1 MAKDFH
7 EKDYDDEVYEDDY
20 YEEHYEEE
28 ELADESELAE
38 DEAEDRIVDEEAE
51 EEAHAEG
58 DEELEEVGFDDDD
71 TKKVNVSYACEECD
85 YRWDDIIIKKK
96 NVLEDEEPDII
107 CPMCGS
113 MNVTLI

>member
-28 ELADESELAE
+28 ELADESELIE
-38 DEAEDRIVDEEAE
+38 EEGEGRVVDEEAE
-51 EEAHAEG
+51 SEAEA

-71 TKKVNVSYACEECD
+71 TKKVTVSYACEECD

-96 NVLEDEEPDII
+96 GVIEDDEPDII